1 MLAIKNLSVQIEKKS
16 ILTDISFTFEK
27 GKVYAIM
34 GPNGSGKSTLAASV
48 MGHPAYEL
56 SAASKILFNGE
67 DIVDLT
73 PDKRAEKGIFL
84 SFQSPLS
91 LSGVSIYQFM
101 RYALDGKMDALAIR
115 QKIQKYAEELKISQE
130 LLSRSLNDG
139 FSGGEKKK
147 MEMLQAAMLEP
158 AVLFFDEIDTGVD
171 VDALKTIAKFINKM
185 RKKDSTFVIIT
196 HYNRILKYLKPDKT
210 LVIAKGKLVKV
221 GNAKLADEIE
231 KKGYDTV
238 VKN

>member
-171 VDALKTIAKFINKM
+171 VDALKTIAKFINKT
-185 RKKDSTFVIIT
+185 RKKDSTFIIIT

-231 KKGYDTV
+231 KKGYDAV